1 MTAMT
6 TIRRAF
12 AYPQT
17 VIGAVLTG
25 LIVLLALLGPLLAP
39 HTPTEFVGAP
49 LSGPTGDALLGADQL
64 GRDVLS
70 RVLAGGRSVLWMSI
84 AAAVLG
90 VALGVALGLVAGYV
104 RGRADAVTM
113 RALDVVIAFPQLV
126 LVLLFVSLLGAKE
139 WLIVVLTA
147 VAWAPGVAR
156 VTRGITLETVDR
168 EFVQA
173 AEVLGYSRRSILF
186 GEILPNLTTPL
197 MVELGLRLTW
207 SIALIAG
214 LSFLGLG
221 IQPPAADWGLMINEN
236 RNGLTVQPWGVV
248 APVICIAVFTIGT
261 NLIAEGIARTMAGI
275 DRKNGG

>member
-1 MTAMT
+1 MTGLMT
-6 TIRRAF
+6 LRRAF

-17 VIGAVLTG
+17 VIGAALTG

-49 LSGPTGDALLGADQL
+49 LSGPSGDALLGADQL

-70 RVLAGGRSVLWMSI
+70 RVLHGGRSVLWMSV

-90 VALGVALGLVAGYV
+90 VAIGVALGLLAGYA
-104 RGRADAVTM
+104 RGRADAVVM

-126 LVLLFVSLLGAKE
+126 LVLLFVSLLGARA
-139 WLIVVLTA
+139 WLIVLLCA

-156 VTRGITLETVDR
+156 VTRGIALEVGER

-173 AEVLGYSRRSILF
+173 AEVLGYRRRSIVL

-221 IQPPAADWGLMINEN
+221 IQPPAADWGLMVNEN

-248 APVICIAVFTIGT
+248 APVACIAVFTIGT

-275 DRKNGG
+275 DRKDGG